1 MLRAA
6 ALVVVSLL
14 TITACDDAPSSSGAS
29 STTTEQ
35 APSRFN
41 APKKVEAASKAAT
54 SFCEKTFPAGEGG
67 KRFVAPAEKPL
78 PDGTSPAPWVA
89 LRPSKMWTWVN
100 LWATWCHPCVEE
112 MGLLAQWE
120 KALAKDGL
128 PIGVELYSVDDG
140 LEDLVKGLKKPM
152 PGTIRWLKGGAND
165 LPAVLESWGVDKNS
179 PIPVHAL
186 VDGNGMLRCVRVG
199 SVHIEDYAAIKSIIS
214 GN

>member
-14 TITACDDAPSSSGAS
+14 TFTACEDDKP

-78 PDGTSPAPWVA
+78 PDGKAPAPWA
-89 LRPSKMWTWVN
+89 AKTWTWVN

-112 MGLLAQWE
+112 MALLAQWE

-128 PIGVELYSVDDG
+128 PIAVELYSVDDG

-152 PGTIRWLKGGAND
+152 PGTVRWLKGGAND
-165 LPAVLESWGVDKNS
+165 LPAVLESLGVDKNS

-199 SVHIEDYAAIKSIIS
+199 SVHTEDYAAIKAIIS

>member
-14 TITACDDAPSSSGAS
+14 TLTACDDSKPSTA
-29 STTTEQ
+29 EQ

-54 SFCEKTFPAGEGG
+54 SFCEKTFPAGEAG
-67 KRFVAPAEKPL
+67 KRFVPPVEKPM
-78 PDGTSPAPWVA
+78 PDGTSPAPWA
-89 LRPSKMWTWVN
+89 AKTWTWVN

-112 MGLLAQWE
+112 MALLAQWE
-120 KALAKDGL
+120 KSLAKDGL
-128 PIGVELYSVDDG
+128 PISVELYSVDDG
-140 LEDLVKGLKKPM
+140 QDDLVKGLKKPM
-152 PGTIRWLKGGAND
+152 PGTVRWLKGGAND
-165 LPAVLESWGVDKNS
+165 LPAVLESLGVDKNS

-199 SVHIEDYAAIKSIIS
+199 SVHTEDYAAIKSIIS